1 VCENYTKGDNP
12 SLSTQPVKLRAV
24 DREITPLPTGIPPS
38 IIDRKISK
46 NAVRQYKVTVED
58 DKHIYPYFNN
68 KGEHVSNKVRIV
80 ENKEFYCEGD
90 VKSSILFGQ
99 QAFPQGGLAITIT
112 EGELDAMAAYD
123 MFGNRYPCVSVRSSS
138 EAKKNCADQIDYLNS
153 FKSVV
158 IAFDN
163 DDAGQKAARQ
173 VAELFEPG
181 KAKILKL
188 HKHKDASD
196 YLKNN
201 DHHAF
206 TKEWH
211 NAKPFTPD
219 GLKIG
224 KDMWDEIVNHSVP
237 ESVPYPFEGLN
248 YHTYGMRLSELVV
261 VTAETGVGKTSVL
274 KEIEYNLLTNPL
286 LKEKEAGVGF
296 LHLEEPNYDTAIG
309 LMGIHNSKPYHL
321 PDTER
326 TQEELREAY
335 DAVLNNDRVVIYD
348 AFGSN
353 SVDVI
358 VARVRHMAALGC
370 QYIVLDHLSIV
381 VSDQSGDERKQLDE
395 ITTKLKMLAMEKN
408 IHLTC
413 VIHVNRAGQIR
424 GTAGVEQLA
433 NIVIRLKRD
442 KTSEDA
448 WRRNITEVSVEK
460 NRFCGRTG
468 PSCMLRYDEF
478 TGRLIELTKD
488 EEEKFREGG
497 TGRNE
502 PF

>member
-1 VCENYTKGDNP
+1 MSSNAAP
-12 SLSTQPVKLRAV
+12 RLRAV
-24 DREITPLPTGIPPS
+24 DRALTALPTGIPPA
-38 IIDRKISK
+38 IPDRKISK
-46 NAVRQYKVTVED
+46 NAVRQYKVTVTD
-58 DKHIYPYFNN
+58 DQHIYPYFDN
-68 KGEHVSNKVRIV
+68 KGNHVSNKIRTV
-80 ENKEFYCEGD
+80 ETKDFFCEGD
-90 VKSSILFGQ
+90 VKASTLFGQ
-99 QAFPQGGLAITIT
+99 QAFPANSAKAITIT
-112 EGELDAMAAYD
+112 EGELDAMSAYD
-123 MFGNRYPCVSVRSSS
+123 MFGNRYPCVSVRSAS
-138 EAKKNCADQIDYLNS
+138 EAKRNCADQLEYLSS
-153 FKSVV
+153 FPKVY
-158 IAFDN
+158 ICFDA
-163 DDAGQKAARQ
+163 DEPGQKAARQ

-181 KAKILKL
+181 KAHIVKL
-188 HKHKDASD
+188 GKYKDASD

-201 DHHAF
+201 AHHEF
-206 TKEWH
+206 TKEWYS
-211 NAKPFTPD
+211 AQAFTPD

-224 KDMWDEIVNHSVP
+224 RDMWDEIINHSVP
-237 ESVPYPFEGLN
+237 ESVPYPFDGLN

-261 VTAETGVGKTSVL
+261 VTAETGVGKTSIL
-274 KEIEYNLLTNPL
+274 KEIEYSLLTNPVL
-286 LKEKEAGVGF
+286 QEKGAGVGF

-353 SVDVI
+353 NVDTI
-358 VARVRHMAALGC
+358 VSKVRHMAALGC

-381 VSDQSGDERKQLDE
+381 VSDQHGDERKQLDE
-395 ITTKLKMLAMEKN
+395 ITTKLKMLAMERN

-413 VIHVNRAGQIR
+413 VIHVNRQGQIR

-460 NRFCGRTG
+460 NRFSGRTG
-468 PSCMLRYDEF
+468 PACMLRYDEF
-478 TGRLIELTKD
+478 TGRLIELSKD
-488 EEEKFREGG
+488 EEEKFRAGG
-497 TGRNE
+497 SGRNE